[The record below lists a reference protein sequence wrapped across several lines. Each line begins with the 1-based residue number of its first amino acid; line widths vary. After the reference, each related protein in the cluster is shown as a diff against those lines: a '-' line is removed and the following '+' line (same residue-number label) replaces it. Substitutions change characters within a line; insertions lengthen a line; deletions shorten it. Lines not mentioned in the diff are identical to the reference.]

1 VIGSGE
7 GKMEKHKKGQ
17 VVGYARVS
25 STDQKLDVQLDQLKA
40 LGVDKV
46 YAEKASGADAE
57 RVELAKLLDFVREG
71 DVVVACKFDRIARS
85 TQHLLNIVERLTAKG
100 VALKVLNIHL
110 DTSTPTGMLMLTMLG
125 AIATFE
131 REMMLERQ
139 ADGIAKAK
147 EAGKYLGRKPT
158 AKAKSAEV
166 VMLLGQGKTKEAV
179 AAELGIGVA
188 SVYRI
193 AKEHKTSA

>member
-1 VIGSGE
+1 MAI
-7 GKMEKHKKGQ
+7 
-17 VVGYARVS
+17 VGYARVS

-57 RVELAKLLDFVREG
+57 RVELASLLDYVREG
-71 DVVVACKFDRIARS
+71 DTVVACKLDRIARS
-85 TQHLLNIVERLTAKG
+85 TQHLLNIVETLNKKG
-100 VALKVLNIHL
+100 VALRVLNIDL
-110 DTSTPTGMLMLTMLG
+110 DTSTPTGKLMLTMLG

-147 EAGKYLGRKPT
+147 EAGKYTGRKPT

-166 VMLLGQGKTKEAV
+166 VTLLGQGKTKEAV

-193 AKEHKTSA
+193 AKEEKLRMTAQP

>member
-1 VIGSGE
+1 
-7 GKMEKHKKGQ
+7 MA

-25 STDQKLDVQLDQLKA
+25 TTDQKLEVQLDA
-40 LGVDKV
+40 LQKMGVERI
-46 YAEKASGADAE
+46 YQEKASGADGD
-57 RVELAKLLDFVREG
+57 RVELAALLDYVREG
-71 DVVVACKFDRIARS
+71 DTVIACKLDRLARS
-85 TQHLLNIVERLTAKG
+85 TKHLLVISDKLTAKR
-100 VALKVLNIHL
+100 VTLRILNIDL
-110 DTSTPTGMLMLTMLG
+110 DTSTPTGKLMLTMLA

-147 EAGKYLGRKPT
+147 EAGVYTGRKPT

-166 VMLLGQGKTKEAV
+166 LSLLDQGKTKEAV
-179 AAELGIGVA
+179 ASTLKIGVA

-193 AKEHKTSA
+193 AREHKAGLAATN

>member
-1 VIGSGE
+1 
-7 GKMEKHKKGQ
+7 MLNKK
-17 VVGYARVS
+17 A
-25 STDQKLDVQLDQLKA
+25 
-40 LGVDKV
+40 
-46 YAEKASGADAE
+46 
-57 RVELAKLLDFVREG
+57 
-71 DVVVACKFDRIARS
+71 
-85 TQHLLNIVERLTAKG
+85 
-100 VALKVLNIHL
+100 VALRVLNIDL
-110 DTSTPTGMLMLTMLG
+110 DTSTPTGKLMLTMLG

-166 VMLLGQGKTKEAV
+166 VALLGQGKTKEAV
-179 AAELGIGVA
+179 ATELGIGIA

-193 AKEHKTSA
+193 AKEHKAGK

>member
-1 VIGSGE
+1 
-7 GKMEKHKKGQ
+7 MEKHKKGQ
-17 VVGYARVS
+17 VIGYARVS

-57 RVELAKLLDFVREG
+57 RVELAALLDYVREG
-71 DVVVACKFDRIARS
+71 DTVVACKLDRIARS
-85 TQHLLNIVERLTAKG
+85 TAHLLSIVEMLNKKG
-100 VALKVLNIHL
+100 VALRVLNIDL
-110 DTSTPTGMLMLTMLG
+110 DTSTPTGKLMLTMLG

-166 VMLLGQGKTKEAV
+166 MALLGQGKTKEAV
-179 AAELGIGVA
+179 ATELGIGVA

-193 AKEHKTSA
+193 AKEHKAGK

>member
-1 VIGSGE
+1 
-7 GKMEKHKKGQ
+7 MEKHKKGQ
-17 VVGYARVS
+17 VIGYARVS

-57 RVELAKLLDFVREG
+57 RVELAAMLDYVREG
-71 DVVVACKFDRIARS
+71 DTVVACKLDRIARS
-85 TQHLLNIVERLTAKG
+85 TQHLLNIVERLNKKG
-100 VALKVLNIHL
+100 VALRVLNIDL
-110 DTSTPTGMLMLTMLG
+110 DTSTPTGKLMLTMLG

-139 ADGIAKAK
+139 AGGIAKAK

-166 VMLLGQGKTKEAV
+166 LLLLGQGKTKEAV

-193 AKEHKTSA
+193 AREHRAGV

>member
-1 VIGSGE
+1 MAI
-7 GKMEKHKKGQ
+7 
-17 VVGYARVS
+17 VGYARVS

-57 RVELAKLLDFVREG
+57 RVELAALLDYVREG
-71 DVVVACKFDRIARS
+71 DTVVACKLDRIARS
-85 TQHLLNIVERLTAKG
+85 TAHLLSIVEMLNKKG
-100 VALKVLNIHL
+100 VALRVLNIDL
-110 DTSTPTGMLMLTMLG
+110 DTSTPTGKLMLTMLG

-166 VMLLGQGKTKEAV
+166 VALLGQGKTKEAV
-179 AAELGIGVA
+179 ATELGIGVA

-193 AKEHKTSA
+193 AKEHKAGK

>member
-1 VIGSGE
+1 
-7 GKMEKHKKGQ
+7 M
-17 VVGYARVS
+17 S

-57 RVELAKLLDFVREG
+57 RVELAALLDYVREG
-71 DVVVACKFDRIARS
+71 DTVVACKLDRIARS
-85 TQHLLNIVERLTAKG
+85 TAHLLSIVEMLNKKG
-100 VALKVLNIHL
+100 VALRVLNIDL
-110 DTSTPTGMLMLTMLG
+110 DTSTPTGKLMLTMLG

-166 VMLLGQGKTKEAV
+166 VALLGQGKTKEAV
-179 AAELGIGVA
+179 ATELGIGVA

-193 AKEHKTSA
+193 AKEHKAGK

>member
-1 VIGSGE
+1 
-7 GKMEKHKKGQ
+7 MEKHKKGQ
-17 VVGYARVS
+17 VIGYARVS

-57 RVELAKLLDFVREG
+57 RMELAALLDYVREG
-71 DVVVACKFDRIARS
+71 DTVVACKLDRIARS
-85 TQHLLNIVERLTAKG
+85 TQHLLNIVEKLTAKG
-100 VALKVLNIHL
+100 VSLKVLNIDL
-110 DTSTPTGMLMLTMLG
+110 DTSTPTGKLMLTMLG

-147 EAGKYLGRKPT
+147 EAGKYTGRKPT
-158 AKAKSAEV
+158 ARAKGAEV
-166 VMLLGQGKTKEAV
+166 LELLGQGMTKEAV
-179 AAELGIGVA
+179 AAKVGVGVA

-193 AKEHKTSA
+193 ARDAKTAA